1 MGEPGGSS
9 GRDTVAGPMR
19 VLTGLLFFPRGG
31 SAQVARALAGE
42 LPACGWDVTVV
53 SGSLGGGDT
62 GDARRFYSGLD
73 VHAVDFAAGDA
84 PMHPSYEDRPG
95 APDPCFAAVDDY
107 AYREHVR
114 AWAAALERAGAAT
127 ADVLHLH
134 HLTPLN
140 EAAAIVAPGVPVV
153 GHLHGTELGMLE
165 RIAAGAPPEWAHA
178 DAWARRMRGWAQRC
192 ERLIL
197 LADSQLERAVEMLGV
212 DPAACV
218 VIGNGFDAERFR
230 PAAVDR
236 AAFWRRQLAERPGGW
251 RPGEGAGS
259 VAYGP
264 EEAGGLGGRVV
275 LLAVGRFTEVKRL
288 PLLVAAF
295 ERARRAARRPAAL
308 VLVGGYPGEWEGEH
322 PVETVERVGARDVYL
337 AGWHDH
343 DALPEFLN
351 AADVQVL
358 ASVRE
363 QFGLVLVEGM
373 ACELPSIAVDRFG
386 PAAIVDDG
394 ETGWLV
400 PPDDE
405 VALAGAMTAAI
416 DDAEERAR
424 RGLAAR
430 RAALERW
437 TWPAL
442 ARRVGE
448 LLEESAR
455 PLSRRRRSGSPPPPS
470 C

>member
-1 MGEPGGSS
+1 MRALS
-9 GRDTVAGPMR
+9 GLM
-19 VLTGLLFFPRGG
+19 FFPRGG
-31 SAQVARALAGE
+31 SAQVARSLAGE
-42 LPACGWDVTVV
+42 LPGQGWDVTLV
-53 SGSLGGGDT
+53 SGSLGSGQ
-62 GDARRFYSGLD
+62 GDARDFYAGLD
-73 VHAVDFAAGDA
+73 VHAVDFEAGDA

-95 APDPCFAAVDDY
+95 APDPCFAAVDDD
-107 AYREHVR
+107 AYREHVA
-114 AWAAALERAGAAT
+114 AWRLALERAGAAS

-140 EAAAIVAPGVPVV
+140 EAAALVAPGVPVV
-153 GHLHGTELGMLE
+153 GHVHGTELMMLE
-165 RIAAGAPPEWAHA
+165 RISAGAPLEWTHA
-178 DAWARRMRGWAQRC
+178 DAWARRMRRWAQRC

-197 LADSQLERAVEMLGV
+197 LADSQLTRAVAMLGV

-236 AAFWRRQLAERPGGW
+236 GELWRRQLAERPGGW
-251 RPGEGAGS
+251 RPGEAAGS
-259 VAYGP
+259 VAYTP
-264 EEAGGLGGRVV
+264 EQAGRLADRVV
-275 LLAVGRFTEVKRL
+275 LVAVGRFTEVKRL

-295 ERARRAARRPAAL
+295 ERARRVARQPAAL
-308 VLVGGYPGEWEGEH
+308 VLIGGYPGEWEGEH
-322 PVETVERVGARDVYL
+322 PLEAIERIGAQDVYL

-373 ACELPSIAVDRFG
+373 ACGLPSIAIDAFG

-405 VALAGAMTAAI
+405 AALAGAIASAI
-416 DDAEERAR
+416 DDGEERSR

-430 RAALERW
+430 RAASERW

-442 ARRVGE
+442 AGDVAQVLGEAAGVRGGRVTG
-448 LLEESAR
+448 A
-455 PLSRRRRSGSPPPPS
+455 PS
-470 C
+470 S